1 MLCPHIKNLY
11 ENKKGLQYSKPFLYD
26 KQRRLLY
33 LFVNLRLLF
42 AFNYFTT
49 NSANEQYP

>member
-1 MLCPHIKNLY
+1 MLWSHIKNLY

-42 AFNYFTT
+42 AYNYFTT

>member
-1 MLCPHIKNLY
+1 MLCPHIKNLF
-11 ENKKGLQYSKPFLYD
+11 ENKKDLQYSKPFLYD

-42 AFNYFTT
+42 EFCI
-49 NSANEQYP
+49 

>member
-33 LFVNLRLLF
+33 LYYLSIFLF
-42 AFNYFTT
+42 CTVVKNK
-49 NSANEQYP
+49 

>member
-11 ENKKGLQYSKPFLYD
+11 ENKKGLLYCKPFLYD

-42 AFNYFTT
+42 AYNYFTI
-49 NSANEQYP
+49 NLANKQYP